1 MKIRNKKPNSIFVD
15 YLMAALNSL
24 IIVWEIREKTTK
36 STAAPMVNIMNIQ
49 PAIPSLNTNKF
60 LSLWLT
66 NRLSSMRTITIIIT
80 TNMSSTG
87 GPSN

>member
-36 STAAPMVNIMNIQ
+36 SMATPMVNIMDIQ
-49 PAIPSLNTNKF
+49 PVIPSLSTNKF

-66 NRLSSMRTITIIIT
+66 SRLSSMRIITIIIT
-80 TNMSSTG
+80 TSMSSTG